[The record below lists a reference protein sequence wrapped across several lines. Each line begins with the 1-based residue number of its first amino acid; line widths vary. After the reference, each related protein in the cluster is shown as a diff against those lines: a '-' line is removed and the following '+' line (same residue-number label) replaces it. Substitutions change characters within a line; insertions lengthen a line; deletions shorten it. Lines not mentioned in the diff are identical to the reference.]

1 MTLHTTHSSPA
12 SSSKLAAPP
21 PAAVPL
27 QARIRLH
34 PSSRTA
40 STLRALLDEKG
51 HELPSDLFEELWHA
65 MEEYDRAEHGSKK
78 LDKSSAQKSGLKAGQ
93 ATSPEYVVPEE
104 SIPAAALISIARW
117 AKKRAMLS
125 GEALSVEHP
134 LRLHVLLKGAS
145 LALPQKRPFV
155 RSPELE
161 ATLAR
166 IKQAADE
173 AEYARMIS
181 GPSSTNDDTG
191 RTFKRSSNV
200 TGAPKLSRAEEAME
214 WQEVKRGLSA
224 VVNVVASAA
233 AVALAAW
240 KALGNGSVFAKT
252 MTSLLLAIIVA
263 VAETV
268 LYARH
273 FENIKQKRAAETKN
287 RALPSRSARRDA
299 DRSRYGVDRRTGAAL
314 ESRKRAS
321 SSKAER

>member
-1 MTLHTTHSSPA
+1 MTSHTLHSSPA
-12 SSSKLAAPP
+12 STLKLAAPP

-27 QARIRLH
+27 QARIRIH

-65 MEEYDRAEHGSKK
+65 MEEYDRAEPGSKK
-78 LDKSSAQKSGLKAGQ
+78 LDKSSALASGLKAGQ
-93 ATSPEYVVPEE
+93 VASSEYVVPEE

-125 GEALSVEHP
+125 GEVLSVEHP
-134 LRLHVLLKGAS
+134 LRLHVLLKGAN

-166 IKQAADE
+166 IKQAAEE

-181 GPSSTNDDTG
+181 GSSSANEATG
-191 RTFKRSSNV
+191 RTFRTAFNV

-240 KALGNGSVFAKT
+240 EALGNGSVFAKT

-273 FENIKQKRAAETKN
+273 FENIKQKRAAETLN
-287 RALPSRSARRDA
+287 RALPSQSARRDA
-299 DRSRYGVDRRTGAAL
+299 DRTGRGVDRRMLATL
-314 ESRKRAS
+314 ETQNRAS